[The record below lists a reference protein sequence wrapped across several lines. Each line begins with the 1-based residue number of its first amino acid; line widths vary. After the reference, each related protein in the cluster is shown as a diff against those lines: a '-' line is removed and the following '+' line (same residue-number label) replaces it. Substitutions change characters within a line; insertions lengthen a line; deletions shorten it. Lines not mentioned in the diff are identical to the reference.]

1 MASSVAGQP
10 APSQGRRVRS
20 IIGGSAGNLVEW
32 YDWYAYSAFTLYFAP
47 QIFPAADK
55 TTELLTAAL
64 VFMGGFLIRPIGAW
78 AMGVYSDRNGRKAG
92 LALSVTLMCAG
103 SLIIAACPT
112 YAQIG
117 WGAPLVVTIARL
129 LQGLSV
135 GGEYGAGAT
144 YLSEIAGKRHRGF
157 FASFQYVTL
166 ISGQLVAILL
176 LLVLQQ
182 LMSETALEAWGW
194 RIPFVIGGVLAVSVY
209 WLRRGLMETESFTKL
224 AAAGD
229 VKRSGLLPLLREHP
243 RETVTVMLLTGGGT
257 LAFYAYSIYMQ
268 KFLVDTSGFG
278 RDVASRINA
287 GSLIVFML
295 LQPAVGALSDRIG
308 RKPVLIAFGI
318 AGTLLTYPIFSA
330 LAATRD
336 AWTAFLIV
344 TGALVIVSGYSAI
357 SGVLKAE
364 MFPAHIRTLGVA
376 LPYAIANAIFGGTA
390 ETLALS
396 LKKAGWAQGFYWYVT
411 VMIAAT
417 LLTALTMRDTR
428 ANSRIVED

>member
-1 MASSVAGQP
+1 MATSATAA
-10 APSQGRRVRS
+10 APGQGRRIRS

-32 YDWYAYSAFTLYFAP
+32 YDWYAYAAFTLYFAP
-47 QIFPAADK
+47 QIFPAEDK

-64 VFMGGFLIRPIGAW
+64 VFAGGFLIRPIGAW

-112 YAQIG
+112 YEAIG
-117 WGAPLVVTIARL
+117 WGAPLIVTLARL

-144 YLSEIAGKRHRGF
+144 YLSEIAGKKHRGF

-176 LLVLQQ
+176 LLLLQAVL
-182 LMSETALEAWGW
+182 SEAALEAWGW
-194 RIPFVIGGVLAVSVY
+194 RVPFLIGGVLAVSVY
-209 WLRRGLMETESFTKL
+209 WLRRGLMESESFTKL
-224 AAAGD
+224 SEGERA
-229 VKRSGLLPLLREHP
+229 RSGLLPLLREHP
-243 RETVTVMLLTGGGT
+243 RETVTVMLLTAGGT

-268 KFLVDTSGFG
+268 KFLVDTSGFD
-278 RDVASRINA
+278 RTTASRINA
-287 GSLIVFML
+287 GSLTVFML
-295 LQPAVGALSDRIG
+295 LQPVVGALSDRIG

-318 AGTLLTYPIFSA
+318 AGTLLTYPIFTA
-330 LAATRD
+330 LEATRN

-364 MFPAHIRTLGVA
+364 LFPAHIRTLGVA

-390 ETLALS
+390 ETVALG
-396 LKKAGWAQGFYWYVT
+396 LKKAGVADGFYWYVT
-411 VMIAAT
+411 VMIALT
-417 LLTALTMRDTR
+417 LATALTMRDTR
-428 ANSRIVED
+428 KNSRILED